1 MAADR
6 RVEHLLIGGGIASA
20 TAARTLRDEG
30 ADGSILVVGRELDP
44 PYHRPPVSK
53 GYLQGR
59 ETRAQTLIH
68 DPDWW
73 AANDVELMTR
83 TSVTEIDADT
93 RTAKLSSKETVE
105 YRTALVATGAMVRRL
120 AVDGSELD
128 GIHYLRALGNA
139 DAVRRDTVDAERVV
153 MIGGSYIG
161 CEVAA
166 SLTTLGK
173 RCTIVMQEDHT
184 LERHFGALAGCY
196 FQEILEAHGVEV
208 IGSDEIDRFE
218 GDGER
223 VQRVVTKAGLV
234 IAADAVVCG
243 VGAIPDVMLARKSG
257 LELGPTGG
265 VLTNGRLET
274 SRPGVYAAGDMC
286 EYESA
291 IHGRVL
297 RIEHEDHA
305 AQQGRTAARNM
316 LGQDRPHQAVPYF
329 FSDLA
334 DWASL
339 EYVGP
344 AAAWDAE
351 VVRGSLRDGDFTL
364 FYLQDR
370 RVVAALAVGPSSRLD
385 AARRLIIDATE
396 LPRPAALADDGLDD
410 LVAADPG

>member
-1 MAADR
+1 MTADR

-20 TAARTLRDEG
+20 TAATTLRADG
-30 ADGSILVVGRELDP
+30 ADGAILLVGRELDP
-44 PYHRPPVSK
+44 PYHRPPISK

-59 ETRAQTLIH
+59 ETRAQTLIR

-73 AANDVELMTR
+73 ADNDVELMTR
-83 TSVTEIDADT
+83 TSVTEIDAAT
-93 RTAKLSSKETVE
+93 RTAKLSNRETVE
-105 YRTALVATGAMVRRL
+105 FGTALIATGAMVRRL

-139 DAVRRDTVDAERVV
+139 DAVRRDTEGAERVV

-173 RCTIVMQEDHT
+173 RCTIVMQEAVT
-184 LERHFGALAGCY
+184 LERNFGARAGGH
-196 FQEILEAHGVEV
+196 FQQILEAHGVEV
-208 IGSDEIDRFE
+208 IGRDEVDRFE

-257 LELGPTGG
+257 FELGPGGG
-265 VLTNGRLET
+265 VLTNARLET
-274 SRPGVYAAGDMC
+274 SHPRIYAAGDIC
-286 EYESA
+286 EYDSA

-305 AQQGRTAARNM
+305 AEQGRTAARNM
-316 LGQDRPHQAVPYF
+316 LGHDVPHRTVPYF

-344 AAAWDAE
+344 ASGWDTE
-351 VVRGSLRDGDFTL
+351 VVRGSLEDGDCTL
-364 FYLQDR
+364 FYLQDH
-370 RVVAALAVGPSSRLD
+370 RVVAALGVGPSSRLD
-385 AARRLIIDATE
+385 VARRLIVDATE
-396 LPRPAALADDGLDD
+396 ITHPPALTDGDLDRIAPADHD
-410 LVAADPG
+410 